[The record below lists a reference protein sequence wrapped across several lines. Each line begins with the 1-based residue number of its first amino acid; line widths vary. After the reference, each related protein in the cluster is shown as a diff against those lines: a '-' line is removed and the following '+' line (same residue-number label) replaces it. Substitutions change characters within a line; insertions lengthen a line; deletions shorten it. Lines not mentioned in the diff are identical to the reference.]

1 MGNDAEL
8 EFLIDT
14 GAELTIIPAAFA
26 KRHDIPLSDKMRT
39 AYSAG
44 GDKLKLQQTE
54 TIDFNLGPTEVTCR
68 IWVSNHICEPILG
81 MDVLLTLN
89 ASLDF
94 NDGEVTWNLRRIQ
107 ASDLEGHPIWAK
119 GKNDCGLL
127 DMEPVKLTGKPPP
140 STKQYPINRAAIE
153 GLRPI
158 IEELEKRGVIQKT
171 KSVSNSPVWPVKKPN
186 GTWRLTVD
194 YREANK
200 VIDKLTPIVPDPS
213 TIFSALRPEHKIFSV
228 LDAVSAYW
236 SIPLAPES
244 QDWTA
249 FTFDGN
255 QYKWTRLP
263 QGLHNSATLYNQAL
277 RRHLSLPEMPKIT
290 SEVITYMD
298 DILCASV
305 TEQEHDR
312 DVKALIDYLHSK
324 GHKVSYEK
332 AQMSLPAVVYLGQK
346 ISEGKREITID
357 RTTAIRKTP
366 EPSTIK
372 QLRSFLG
379 LCNYNR
385 AWVESYAEIAQPLT
399 DLLKGSPESKTA
411 IRLTELQRQTFED
424 LKKVLCEAPALG
436 IPNIDRPFVL
446 YANEKEGFMTAVLTQ
461 EHGGLQRP
469 VGYYSSKLDTTALGF
484 GPCLRA
490 VQAVFLAIQAVA
502 SLVLDQQLTVRCP
515 HAVNTLM
522 SMKKIAKVSDSRWGN
537 WQAVLESPNISIQ
550 KATVSNPSTLI
561 ALTSAEG
568 DEDHQCEDLVAL
580 MDEEQP
586 TKEEPLQ
593 CPDLV
598 LYTDGSSM
606 VIDGVRC
613 AGWAVTSD
621 FEVMESASMAP
632 GTSAQQAELKA
643 LAEACKLADGKTANI
658 YTDSRY
664 AFGIAHDFGLLW
676 RQRGFMTAKGTPIKN
691 GELVAELLDA
701 MQLPKDLAVLKVK
714 AHTKADSVE
723 AKGNAMA
730 DAASKTA
737 AQRGGECVDGLQ
749 GDENFS
755 ENDDENGI
763 RTVKD
768 EDRKTSR
775 VERLSD
781 IMDMQDK
788 ASLEEKWFWIENA
801 AKLHDDKLW
810 RHGDKVVAPEVL
822 LNHLATQIHSLGHVG
837 VEKMKYRFSQVWWN
851 SKFTATAKDVVK
863 RCATCLRNNDSN
875 KVKLPMLKTPA
886 PPGPFRHLQVDYITL
901 PPCKGYKD
909 VLVIVDKFS
918 RWIEA
923 APTKR
928 GTAQHTA
935 KVLVKDFIPRYG
947 LPDQICSDQGSHFTG
962 AVCAEVCRM
971 LEVQWRLH
979 CPYHPQSS
987 GQVERAN
994 RTLKERLAK
1003 KHQEG
1008 VAWPDALPM
1017 ILCSMRATSNK
1028 ETGLSPYEV
1037 ITGRPMSLPGT
1048 IDLRKADV
1056 HLVSDAL
1063 LNYCIQLSEAVNTAE
1078 QRVREAWS
1086 ESPEGGHSLVPGQ
1099 WIMIHKPQRLTLEAK
1114 WEGPYEILLVTDSAV
1129 KVQGKSKW
1137 IHASHCK
1144 LVDHP

>member
-26 KRHDIPLSDKMRT
+26 KRHNIPLSDKMRT

-107 ASDLEGHPIWAK
+107 ASNLEGHPIWAK

-324 GHKVSYEK
+324 GHKH
-332 AQMSLPAVVYLGQK
+332 Q
-346 ISEGKREITID
+346 
-357 RTTAIRKTP
+357 
-366 EPSTIK
+366 
-372 QLRSFLG
+372 
-379 LCNYNR
+379 
-385 AWVESYAEIAQPLT
+385 
-399 DLLKGSPESKTA
+399 
-411 IRLTELQRQTFED
+411 
-424 LKKVLCEAPALG
+424 
-436 IPNIDRPFVL
+436 PFVL
-446 YANEKEGFMTAVLTQ
+446 YANEKMGFMTAVLTQ

-598 LYTDGSSM
+598 FYTDGSSM

-621 FEVMESASMAP
+621 FEVMKSASMAP

-781 IMDMQDK
+781 IIDMQDK

-971 LEVQWRLH
+971 LEVQWKLH

-1129 KVQGKSKW
+1129 KVQG
-1137 IHASHCK
+1137 HQTGTNFCLHF
-1144 LVDHP
+1144 LN